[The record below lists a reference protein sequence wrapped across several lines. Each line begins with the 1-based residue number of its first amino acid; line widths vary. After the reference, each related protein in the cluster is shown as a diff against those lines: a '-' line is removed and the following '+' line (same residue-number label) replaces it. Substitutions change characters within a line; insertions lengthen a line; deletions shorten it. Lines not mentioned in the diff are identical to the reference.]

1 MATRREIDDFIRE
14 DESVFSDEREPIC
27 TCDNCGDGISEDDDM
42 AVVEEHNVGG
52 RPGIRHICMGCWEA
66 NGWDK
71 AEELLDMVGLWYWTG
86 DAVSA
91 MQIAGEHTIKE
102 QRRYK
107 QIIGTA
113 VNIGLASVGKGA
125 AT

>member
-1 MATRREIDDFIRE
+1 MATRREIENFIRE
-14 DESVFSDEREPIC
+14 DEAEFREECEPLC
-27 TCDNCGDGISEDDDM
+27 TCDNCGDPIYPEDDM
-42 AVVEEHNVGG
+42 AVMEEHNVGG

-71 AEELLDMVGLWYWTG
+71 AEELLDLAGLWYWTG
-86 DAVSA
+86 DAVEA
-91 MQIAGEHTIKE
+91 MQIAGEHMLTE

-113 VNIGLASVGKGA
+113 VNIGLASIGKGA